1 MVSQPEGVVTRKR
14 VSVVALITNAALFC
28 LKFWGFYLSGSV
40 ALFSD
45 AMNSLLD
52 IASSTAV
59 LVSVRVGH
67 KAPDREHPF
76 GHARA
81 EPIAGFIIAVV
92 ACVLGVEVIQESI
105 LKFIRPHEHEV
116 DNWQLFAIL
125 GVAIIAKLFLA
136 AWLRTVGR
144 RERSP
149 ALMASAVD
157 SRNDVFS
164 SLAALVGI
172 SGAALGFH
180 QADEI
185 AGLIVGILI
194 LYGGITIFREN
205 IDYLLGRSS
214 SDETLR
220 RVRAVVMM
228 VEGVEEVRFCRGHY
242 VGNELHFEI
251 IIACKGSISTYE
263 SSEIADHVRL
273 TAESLP
279 EVSMAFIHVDTI
291 ESPHHYPDLV
301 EKLRGK
307 IDD

>member
-1 MVSQPEGVVTRKR
+1 MESQSEGATTTRR
-14 VSVVALITNAALFC
+14 VSVVAVMTNAGLFC
-28 LKFWGFYLSGSV
+28 LKLWGFYLSGSV

-59 LVSVRVGH
+59 LVSVRVAR

-105 LKFIRPHEHEV
+105 LKFIRPHDHEV
-116 DNWQLFAIL
+116 NNWQLFAIL
-125 GVAIIAKLFLA
+125 GVAILVKLFLA
-136 AWLRTVGR
+136 GWLRKVGQ

-172 SGAALGFH
+172 SGAVLGFH

-194 LYGGITIFREN
+194 LSGGITIFREN

-220 RVRAVVMM
+220 RVRTAVQT

-251 IIACKGSISTYE
+251 IIACKGSIPTCE
-263 SSEIADHVRL
+263 SAEIADRVRI
-273 TAESLP
+273 TAESQP
-279 EVSMAFIHVDTI
+279 DVSMAFIHVDTI

-301 EKLRGK
+301 EKLKGE
-307 IDD
+307 